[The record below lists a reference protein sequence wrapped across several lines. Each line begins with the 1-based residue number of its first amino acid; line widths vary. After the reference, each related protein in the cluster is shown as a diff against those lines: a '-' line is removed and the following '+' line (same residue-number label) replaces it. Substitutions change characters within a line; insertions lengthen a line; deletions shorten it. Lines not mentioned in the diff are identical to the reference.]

1 MLFHLIWRF
10 IPLLSTSFYFIYVQF
25 WFNGVFNLM
34 SRTTIFYMQNNEV
47 FWNKLF
53 LKVIKL
59 NFVLLHTINDNL
71 LLLLLL

>member
-1 MLFHLIWRF
+1 
-10 IPLLSTSFYFIYVQF
+10 
-25 WFNGVFNLM
+25 
-34 SRTTIFYMQNNEV
+34 MQNNEV